1 MSTSV
6 MAAGP
11 SAQGAAPAADYGPDE
26 AAMQAYLREGE
37 GRALALGNRGPIRF
51 DTRGKLSAD
60 ILDAYRRCGFYV
72 FEGVLGQ
79 EELDDVE
86 ADLFDILDRLPSAQ
100 GSPVDARGRPALAV
114 GCEAPTLFW
123 SRPLGD
129 PFGGTDLANGRHPVK
144 MTEPVPPPARRRKWS
159 T

>member
-1 MSTSV
+1 
-6 MAAGP
+6 
-11 SAQGAAPAADYGPDE
+11 
-26 AAMQAYLREGE
+26 MQAYLREGE

-51 DTRGKLSAD
+51 DARGALRPD
-60 ILDAYRRCGFYV
+60 FLDAYRRCGFYI
-72 FEGVLGQ
+72 FEGVLGE
-79 EELDDVE
+79 EELRDIE
-86 ADLFDILDRLPSAQ
+86 ADLFDILDQLPVEQ
-100 GSPVDARGRPALAV
+100 GSPVDARGRPALAA

-144 MTEPVPPPARRRKWS
+144 MTEPVPPPGLRRKWS